1 MEQALQTIQ
10 QHHVEKPEKT
20 TLMIIGECQ
29 VDYRGRAQSFL
40 DWGQRLI
47 LLKQDGNLL
56 VHQPVMRE
64 PVNWQPNGSITTFV
78 LNKKKLLELRSKHKK
93 PPEKMTIT
101 FRSLDTVLIRQLIDK
116 SSLIIA
122 GMETDVVN
130 QIMQNPNIIEEGL
143 RIAKREK
150 TVKSGLI
157 DLYCFDKNHVPTI
170 IEVKRSI
177 GNISAVQQLRM
188 YVNDIKG
195 DIENA
200 PVRGILCAPRIPDM
214 AKHLLTDY
222 GLEWREIERK
232 VMLPDDNQTSLQEF

>member
-1 MEQALQTIQ
+1 MENALQAIQ
-10 QHHVEKPEKT
+10 KFHVEKPEKT
-20 TLMIIGECQ
+20 TVMIIGDCM

-40 DWGQRLI
+40 DWGQRTI

-56 VHQPVMRE
+56 VHQPIMRE
-64 PVNWQPNGSITTFV
+64 PVNWQPSGSSTTFI
-78 LNKKKLLELRSKHKK
+78 LNKKNQLELRSKHAK
-93 PPEKMTIT
+93 PAEKMTIT
-101 FRSLDTVLIRQLIDK
+101 FRSIDTVLIRKLVDK
-116 SSLIIA
+116 ASLIIA

-130 QIMQNPNIIEEGL
+130 QIMKDPNIIEEGL
-143 RIAKREK
+143 RVAKREK

-157 DLYCFDKNHVPTI
+157 DLYCYDKNHVPTI

-195 DIENA
+195 DVEDA

-214 AKHLLTDY
+214 AKHLLSDY

-232 VMLPDDNQTSLQEF
+232 IMLPDDSQTSLHEF